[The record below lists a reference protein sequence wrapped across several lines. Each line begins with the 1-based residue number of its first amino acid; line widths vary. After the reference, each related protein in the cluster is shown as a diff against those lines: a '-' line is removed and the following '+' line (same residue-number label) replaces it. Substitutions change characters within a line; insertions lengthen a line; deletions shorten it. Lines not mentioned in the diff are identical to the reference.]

1 MQPTITQNS
10 ALYFAQH
17 KLSKRRATRFRRF
30 RIAVGNQPAV
40 MRLRRFGIVQRLHRE
55 NGR

>member
-1 MQPTITQNS
+1 MQSTITQNS

-17 KLSKRRATRFRRF
+17 KLSKRRATHFRRF
-30 RIAVGNQPAV
+30 RIAAGNQLADV
-40 MRLRRFGIVQRLHRE
+40 RQRRFGIVQRLHRE